1 MESKKIVEA
10 LMLGGVLVVS
20 MASQT
25 ANATLVCTDG
35 VANTAGVTAG
45 SNFVKQ
51 TFFVKC
57 SANVDVDVVDSTP
70 TLAVVKGMSRKGMH
84 SFGGSTDGGSV
95 KVCETTSISYAAP
108 TAGVTADKNGC
119 S

>member
-1 MESKKIVEA
+1 MESKRIVEA

-20 MASQT
+20 MANQT
-25 ANATLVCTDG
+25 ANATAACSDG
-35 VANTAGVTAG
+35 TASQITAG
-45 SNFVKQ
+45 SFVKQ
-51 TFFVKC
+51 AFNVKC
-57 SANVDVDVVDSTP
+57 SASVDVDYVDSSG

-95 KVCETTSISYAAP
+95 KVCETTSVSYTAP
-108 TAGVTADKNGC
+108 TAGTTAGSNGC